1 MKRDPRHHV
10 LPGQPLRL
18 AAEQINAL
26 NRMMRVNAGAAGG
39 PVDIPGPA
47 KNVILCR
54 NDSGSDVVRW
64 GVLEISG
71 VVFDPADGSDA
82 EATFTSTP
90 CVTGVTPTDS
100 AKPFVIAVEPIAAGK
115 IGRAAVAG
123 VVQCKLDVTAA
134 GDGTAGGK
142 PGSRSELTTGS
153 GSARIL
159 WKQSGT
165 GGGKW
170 GLVAIGGGG
179 GTSIRMCKTIADWE
193 VGSTQLVE
201 LWEYG
206 DFPAEARN
214 DPIQRFTAH
223 NKLFRVKS
231 GAFVYI
237 GKAGNGR
244 WYLIGAGRATED
256 YNSDPDGGLTLGCAG
271 VAVGSED
278 LTSLPGYSAGKQ
290 QILSHVNGCLRWVD
304 VVGCS
309 A

>member
-1 MKRDPRHHV
+1 MTQERYFIGPGLRDK
-10 LPGQPLRL
+10 LR
-18 AAEQINAL
+18 ETIT
-26 NRMMRVNAGAAGG
+26 RVDGLIASEGGA
-39 PVDIPGPA
+39 
-47 KNVILCR
+47 NV
-54 NDSGSDVVRW
+54 
-64 GVLEISG
+64 
-71 VVFDPADGSDA
+71 
-82 EATFTSTP
+82 
-90 CVTGVTPTDS
+90 PT
-100 AKPFVIAVEPIAAGK
+100 
-115 IGRAAVAG
+115 
-123 VVQCKLDVTAA
+123 VVQDL
-134 GDGTAGGK
+134 
-142 PGSRSELTTGS
+142 PR
-153 GSARIL
+153 R
-159 WKQSGT
+159 
-165 GGGKW
+165 
-170 GLVAIGGGG
+170 GG

-237 GKAGNGR
+237 GKAGNGL
-244 WYLIGAGRATED
+244 WYLIGAGRATAD
-256 YNSDPDGGLTLGCAG
+256 YNPDGDGGLALGCAG

-290 QILSHVNGCLRWVD
+290 QVLSHVSGCLRWVD

>member
-1 MKRDPRHHV
+1 M
-10 LPGQPLRL
+10 
-18 AAEQINAL
+18 
-26 NRMMRVNAGAAGG
+26 
-39 PVDIPGPA
+39 
-47 KNVILCR
+47 
-54 NDSGSDVVRW
+54 
-64 GVLEISG
+64 
-71 VVFDPADGSDA
+71 ADGFLVGESLLTRIKTTIDRVGDM
-82 EATFTSTP
+82 P
-90 CVTGVTPTDS
+90 
-100 AKPFVIAVEPIAAGK
+100 AAM
-115 IGRAAVAG
+115 
-123 VVQCKLDVTAA
+123 
-134 GDGTAGGK
+134 GDGSIPT
-142 PGSRSELTTGS
+142 RV
-153 GSARIL
+153 R
-159 WKQSGT
+159 
-165 GGGKW
+165 
-170 GLVAIGGGG
+170 GLS

-256 YNSDPDGGLTLGCAG
+256 YNSAPGGGLTLGCAG

>member
-1 MKRDPRHHV
+1 MKKSSAPANKGKSLVSFTLDDAQRINSVVSTIENARRDRKPSV
-10 LPGQPLRL
+10 LP
-18 AAEQINAL
+18 
-26 NRMMRVNAGAAGG
+26 
-39 PVDIPGPA
+39 
-47 KNVILCR
+47 
-54 NDSGSDVVRW
+54 
-64 GVLEISG
+64 
-71 VVFDPADGSDA
+71 
-82 EATFTSTP
+82 
-90 CVTGVTPTDS
+90 
-100 AKPFVIAVEPIAAGK
+100 
-115 IGRAAVAG
+115 RAF
-123 VVQCKLDVTAA
+123 
-134 GDGTAGGK
+134 
-142 PGSRSELTTGS
+142 S
-153 GSARIL
+153 
-159 WKQSGT
+159 
-165 GGGKW
+165 
-170 GLVAIGGGG
+170 G

-256 YNSDPDGGLTLGCAG
+256 YNSAPGGGLTLGCAG